1 MTTVV
6 NDQIY
11 WACAEV
17 LVLAVQLPAAAS
29 LPPATE
35 LQQRLMTL
43 LDGIVAKGR
52 TAGIPDVELAE
63 ARYALTAFM
72 DEQILKSNWPG
83 RAEWMNQ
90 PLQMQLYREYTA
102 GENFFKRMT
111 ALMQRGTP
119 SVALEVYYLCL
130 TLGFRGAYGISGDA
144 HGLSAFVDAARQH
157 VARTLPP
164 PMRIGPNALP
174 MDRAV
179 ASRLSNV
186 LIYSLIFGCLLLVV
200 GVLFALSYTL
210 DRELGEA
217 MQMAPLPKNSGAA
230 LK

>member
-1 MTTVV
+1 MTDVA

-11 WACAEV
+11 WACADA

-52 TAGIPDVELAE
+52 KSGVPDVELAE

-90 PLQMQLYREYTA
+90 PLQLQLYREYTA

-119 SVALEVYYLCL
+119 SVALEVYYMCL

-164 PMRIGPNALP
+164 PPRIGPNALP
-174 MDRAV
+174 MDRAA
-179 ASRLSNV
+179 ASRLSNL
-186 LIYSLIFGCLLLVV
+186 LIYSLVAGCLFLVI
-200 GVLFALSYTL
+200 GVLVALSYTL
-210 DRELGEA
+210 DRDLAEA
-217 MQMAPLPKNSGAA
+217 MQMAPLPKASGTA

>member
-11 WACAEV
+11 WACADV
-17 LVLAVQLPAAAS
+17 LVLAVQLPSAAT
-29 LPPATE
+29 LPPASE
-35 LQQRLMTL
+35 LQQRLMTT

-52 TAGIPDVELAE
+52 NAGIPDVELAE

-130 TLGFRGAYGISGDA
+130 TLGFRGAYGITGDA
-144 HGLSAFVDAARQH
+144 HGLSAFIDAARQH
-157 VARTLPP
+157 VSRTLPP
-164 PMRIGPNALP
+164 PVRVGPNALP
-174 MDRAV
+174 MDRA
-179 ASRLSNV
+179 AATRLSNA
-186 LIYSLIFGCLLLVV
+186 LIYSLVAGCLFLVI
-200 GVLFALSYTL
+200 GVLVALSYTL
-210 DRELGEA
+210 DREIAEA
-217 MQMAPLPKNSGAA
+217 MQMAPLPKASGAA